1 MENKAIILIET
12 TYFIK
17 NIKPPI
23 ICLILNHN
31 LQSGSARLLYK
42 ISGFIHNLAVISGFV
57 HNFRS
62 SLTRGVTKL
71 TSDLRVKIPEKS
83 RKNTKPE

>member
-1 MENKAIILIET
+1 MVNKAIILIET

-17 NIKPPI
+17 NIKPP
-23 ICLILNHN
+23 ILNHN